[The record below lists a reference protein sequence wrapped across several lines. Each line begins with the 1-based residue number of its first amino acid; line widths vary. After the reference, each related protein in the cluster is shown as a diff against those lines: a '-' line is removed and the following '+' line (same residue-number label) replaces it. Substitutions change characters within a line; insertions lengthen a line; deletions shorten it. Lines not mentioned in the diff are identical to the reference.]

1 MLSFFSRVF
10 KIQPGEVRLVLL
22 LGLLLCGHSFVL
34 EINEIIATSGFLS
47 QVSVDNML
55 LVWSIAM
62 SLIIVSGTLQSF
74 ILDRYN
80 RKVLLLGVCLIV
92 TLIYALLSGI
102 FLSGAPSWLTYSLLF
117 VVSDQQWLFV
127 PLIFWVL
134 ANDLFSMAQAKRL
147 FPLIISMSFIGQIA
161 GIILSAT
168 APNLLSGLHLT
179 PLSFL
184 GINTAIFAL
193 LSAVVWRFLPS
204 VKHNAAPSSASSVSI
219 HQTLSEGWEF
229 VRNVPSFRY
238 MCLAYLGLA
247 IAITVAR
254 FHFLV
259 ISDRE
264 LDSASDFQ
272 TFYATYRLTIVILSI
287 IMTAFITSRLMKWLR
302 LQDVFLV
309 TPGGIL
315 LIILALLLV
324 GGLLVSTGGVVL
336 VWVLYNS
343 VDQSARK
350 SLQALVPEER
360 QGRVSL
366 FIDSY
371 VPALGVIMAAL
382 LITAILRLTPLIGLS
397 DAAPIYLG
405 LGAVVTVGSIG
416 AVLKLRQVY
425 DASLLNWRI
434 KRRRRATS
442 LLEQLEL

>member
-1 MLSFFSRVF
+1 MLSFFGRVF
-10 KIQPGEVRLVLL
+10 KIQPGEARLVLL
-22 LGLLLCGHSFVL
+22 LGLLLGGHSFVL

-62 SLIIVSGTLQSF
+62 SLIMVSGTLQSF

-92 TLIYALLSGI
+92 TLIYALLAGI
-102 FLSGAPSWLTYSLLF
+102 FLSGVPDWVIYSLLF

-147 FPLIISMSFIGQIA
+147 FPLIISMSFIGQIG

-179 PLSFL
+179 TLGFL
-184 GINTAIFAL
+184 GINAVIFAL
-193 LSAVVWRFLPS
+193 LSLVVWRFLPAS
-204 VKHNAAPSSASSVSI
+204 KHTAVPAPDSVSI
-219 HQTLSEGWEF
+219 RQTLSEGWEF

-264 LDSASDFQ
+264 LVNASDFQ

-287 IMTAFITSRLMKWLR
+287 VMTAFITSRLMKWLR

-315 LIILALLLV
+315 LIMLGMLLL
-324 GGLLVSTGGVVL
+324 GGLLVSTGGIVM

-371 VPALGVIMAAL
+371 VPALGVILAAL
-382 LITAILRLTPLIGLS
+382 LITAILRLTPLLGLR

-405 LGAVVTVGSIG
+405 LGVVVTLGSIG
-416 AVLKLRQVY
+416 AALKLRQVY

-434 KRRRRATS
+434 KRRRRASS